1 MHSVLPRSAAR
12 PATRVPLA
20 WALLLAVLT
29 AAALAMVP
37 TRAEAYPDPQ
47 CTCTISSQ
55 HVKSGQKIVFVGE
68 AGEPLHWKVI
78 FRGDTRTST
87 GTRFRTVFV
96 APRVDKPTVYQL
108 KVEAAFVDQPGR
120 SVTVSGVCKRTFDIT
135 VSPKGAPRD
144 GDGETSG
151 PTDNDGL
158 LPNTGGP
165 QLALLGLALL
175 LLLAG
180 ATSIRRARRVS
191 DEV

>member
-1 MHSVLPRSAAR
+1 MQSVLPRSAAR
-12 PATRVPLA
+12 PVTRVPVI

-29 AAALAMVP
+29 ATALAMVP
-37 TRAEAYPDPQ
+37 TRAEAYPEAQ
-47 CTCTISSQ
+47 CEVSVSAQAI
-55 HVKSGQKIVFVGE
+55 KEGQKLTVKGSAGQSLTWTTTFNGE
-68 AGEPLHWKVI
+68 
-78 FRGDTRTST
+78 TRTGT
-87 GTRFRTVFV
+87 GKTFSARYTGPAVSQ
-96 APRVDKPTVYQL
+96 PTTYQL
-108 KVEAAFVDQPGR
+108 RLNAEGSASA
-120 SVTVSGVCKRTFDIT
+120 SCHRTFDIT

-144 GDGETSG
+144 GDGDTSG
-151 PTDNDGL
+151 PTTDNDGL